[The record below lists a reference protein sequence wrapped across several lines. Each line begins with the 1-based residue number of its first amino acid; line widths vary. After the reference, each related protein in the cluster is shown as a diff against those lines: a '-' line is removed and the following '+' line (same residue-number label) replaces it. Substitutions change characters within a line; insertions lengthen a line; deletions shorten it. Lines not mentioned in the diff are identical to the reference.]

1 MVAVIVPERPVHV
14 LAEGERDPVP
24 PLPNGELTIEA
35 VPPASRPSP
44 TPLMRILMPVI
55 MVAAL
60 GAVIALMVL
69 SRGALNPMML
79 IFPLMMV
86 MGFLMMF
93 APPQGEDVDETRR
106 TYLRHLQAL
115 REKALANAQAQRAHY
130 VHCHPHPEYLWQ
142 LVASRRLWE
151 RATGDKDV
159 LDIRIGLGTTP
170 LCTPVV
176 VAESGAT
183 EDLDPVCAV
192 SVRHTVRAVAQV
204 PNMPVVVALPAFPYI
219 SFQGPDAADALRALI
234 ANIVFHHGPD
244 TVGISA
250 LVDTPTQGA
259 SRRSA
264 DHAGDWEWL
273 KWLPHTQN
281 PKEAAHHIVVI
292 DDRTYGT
299 SGREQVVAQ
308 MLADPT
314 ISCVISVGAREGSFL
329 AQQAEEEGLSLYCDH
344 TLRVHTAN
352 GMEELG
358 IADRLS
364 IAQATLLARR
374 MHGCI
379 RPQQRSLD
387 ATGNATHTGDLLAML
402 GLRDPEQLVA
412 ETMWPPLNPQERLK
426 VPVGL
431 SDAGHILQIDLKEAA
446 HGGMGP
452 HGLCIGATGAGKS
465 EFLRTLVVSLVATH
479 SPDDVNLVLVDF
491 KGGATF
497 LGLERL
503 PHTSAVITNLS
514 EESVLV
520 ERMHDAISGEM
531 NRRQEL
537 LRTSGNFANV
547 GEYTAARAQRPE
559 LAPLPAL
566 IIIVDEFSELL
577 GQHPDF
583 ADLFVAVGR
592 LGRSLHVHLLLAS
605 QRLEEGRLRGL
616 DSHLSYRIGLKTFS
630 AAESRQVLGVPDAY
644 HLPAKPGVGFLR
656 ADTTEA
662 GALTAFRSAYVSGP
676 LERRRGVF
684 DDNEHNPA
692 PSIIFYTSWEDLE
705 EDTTEVEETI
715 EIDNSTTLLDSV
727 VDAACNAGEL
737 QGKQAHRV
745 WLPPLPSSVELAG
758 VADDLGHLRAAIGII
773 DRPYQQRQDPL
784 VIDFSQGS
792 GHLALSGGPRSGK
805 SYALRTIMCSLAAT
819 HSTSQVRFYVLDL
832 GGGELATT
840 SRLPHVAGVANRSD
854 PEKIRRIIDEI
865 AGIIHDGLEAKEQG
879 SDLSVY
885 NGHTFLVIDGWH
897 TISSEYEELL
907 DTISQIAADGPGVR
921 VHLLIA
927 TTRWTILRPA
937 IRDLIDQ
944 RLELR
949 LNEPLD
955 SLIDR
960 KAQQRIPV
968 DAPGRGIT
976 SDSEDVLIALSSNQ
990 DIAHISTAA
999 HNQGHTPVPAVKML
1013 PQHITLAEAS
1023 APNASGNIFAIGGPR
1038 LEPLSWSPQDLNHMI
1053 CVGSKGS
1060 GRSTWLGTMMAGIS
1074 QVGRENA
1081 RIVLIDP
1088 RRSHLGNT
1096 PEDMMASYAATTTAI
1111 SDAIRDTATTLR
1123 TRLPH
1128 ADVTPAELKARS
1140 WWSGP
1145 EIYLLI
1151 DDADVLPDGTLLPL
1165 VELLPHATDIGLH
1178 VFIAR
1183 KSGGI
1188 GRAFFHAFYS
1198 GLRDQQAALLLLD
1211 CDKEEGPIM
1220 GLRPSPQPPGRG
1232 QLYVDGTAMGLCQ
1245 ICVPEGGEI
1254 NGASI

>member
-1 MVAVIVPERPVHV
+1 MVAVILPERPVHV
-14 LAEGERDPVP
+14 LGEGERDPIP
-24 PLPNGELTIEA
+24 PLPSGELNIEA
-35 VPPASRPSP
+35 VPAASRPTP
-44 TPLMRILMPVI
+44 TPLLRILMPII
-55 MVAAL
+55 MVAAM

-93 APPQGEDVDETRR
+93 APPQNEDVDETRR

-130 VHCHPHPEYLWQ
+130 LHCHPHPEMLWQ

-151 RATGDKDV
+151 RASGDTDV

-176 VAESGAT
+176 VADSGAT

-192 SVRHTVRAVAQV
+192 SVRHTVRAIAQV
-204 PNMPVVVALPAFPYI
+204 PHMPVVVALPAFPYI
-219 SFQGPDAADALRALI
+219 SFQGPDAADTVRAVL
-234 ANIVFHHGPD
+234 ANIAFHHGPD

-250 LVDTPTQGA
+250 LVDTPAQGM
-259 SRRSA
+259 SRRSV

-273 KWLPHTQN
+273 KWLPHTKN
-281 PKEAAHHIVVI
+281 PSEAVHHIVLV
-292 DDRTYGT
+292 DDRAYSVEEREAVMAQILGDT
-299 SGREQVVAQ
+299 SF
-308 MLADPT
+308 
-314 ISCVISVGAREGSFL
+314 SCVISVGAREGSVL
-329 AQQAEEEGLSLYCDH
+329 AQRAEEEGLALYCDH
-344 TLRVHTAN
+344 TLNVHTAHGN
-352 GMEELG
+352 EEIG
-358 IADRLS
+358 VADRLS
-364 IAQATLLARR
+364 IAQVTLLARR

-379 RPQQRSLD
+379 RPQERSSD
-387 ATGNATHTGDLLAML
+387 TGPHKAHTGDLLAML
-402 GLRDPEQLVA
+402 GLKGPEQLLA
-412 ETMWPPLNPQERLK
+412 ESMWPTRTPQDRLK

-431 SDAGHILQIDLKEAA
+431 SNAGHILHLDLKEAA

-452 HGLCIGATGAGKS
+452 HGLCVGATGAGKS

-479 SPDDVNLVLVDF
+479 SPDEVNLVLVDF

-497 LGLERL
+497 LGLEKL

-520 ERMHDAISGEM
+520 ERMHYAISGEM

-537 LRTSGNFANV
+537 LRTAGNFANV

-559 LAPLPAL
+559 LPALPAL

-644 HLPAKPGVGFLR
+644 HLPAQPGVGFLR

-662 GALTAFRSAYVSGP
+662 GALTPFRAAYVSGP
-676 LERRRGVF
+676 IERRRGSNNDAQV
-684 DDNEHNPA
+684 NPVA
-692 PSIIFYTSWEDLE
+692 AISFFTTWADLKDE
-705 EDTTEVEETI
+705 SEETEEII
-715 EIDNSTTLLDSV
+715 EVDDSTTLLDSV
-727 VDAACNAGEL
+727 VDAACAAGEV
-737 QGKQAHRV
+737 QGQHAHRV
-745 WLPPLPSSVELAG
+745 WLPPLPQSVELAG
-758 VADDLGHLRAAIGII
+758 VADHLGHLRAAIGII

-805 SYALRTIMCSLAAT
+805 SFTLRTIMCSLAAT
-819 HSTSQVRFYVLDL
+819 HSTSDIRFYVLDL
-832 GGGELATT
+832 GGGELLTT
-840 SRLPHVAGVANRSD
+840 SRLAHVAGVANRSD
-854 PEKIRRIIDEI
+854 PERIRRIIDEVI
-865 AGIIHDGLEAKEQG
+865 GIIHDSLEAKEQAIAAG
-879 SDLSVY
+879 DY
-885 NGHTFLVIDGWH
+885 TGHTFLVIDGWH
-897 TISSEYEELL
+897 TIVSEYEDLL
-907 DTISQIAADGPGVR
+907 DNISRIASDGPGVQ

-927 TTRWTILRPA
+927 TTRWTLLRPA

-960 KAQQRIPV
+960 KAQQRIPA

-976 SDSEDVLIALSSNQ
+976 SDAEDVLIALSSNQ
-990 DIAHISTAA
+990 DIAHIAHTAQA
-999 HNQGHTPVPAVKML
+999 QGQAPVPELKML
-1013 PQHITLAEAS
+1013 PQHITLGEVEKLCAL
-1023 APNASGNIFAIGGPR
+1023 GNPYAIGGPR
-1038 LEPLSWSPQDLNHMI
+1038 LEPLVWTAETLNHMI

-1060 GRSTWLGTMMAGIS
+1060 GRSTWLATMMHGIS
-1074 QVGRENA
+1074 RIGREDA
-1081 RIVLIDP
+1081 RIVLVDP
-1088 RRSHLGNT
+1088 RRSHLGDT
-1096 PEDMMASYAATTTAI
+1096 PEELMASYAATTTAI
-1111 SDAIRDTATTLR
+1111 SDAIRDTVTTLR

-1140 WWSGP
+1140 WWTGP
-1145 EIYLLI
+1145 DIYLLI

-1188 GRAFFHAFYS
+1188 GRAFFNAFYS
-1198 GLRDQQAALLLLD
+1198 GLRDQQPALLLLD

-1220 GLRPSPQPPGRG
+1220 GLRPSAQPPGRG
-1232 QLYVDGTAMGLCQ
+1232 QLYAGGTRVGLCHV
-1245 ICVPEGGEI
+1245 CVPDTGEH
-1254 NGASI
+1254 